1 MNLQSN
7 DFELFGVPEQFAQDL
22 ARIDER
28 WKELQREAHP
38 DRFAAQGAAAQR
50 IAMQWSVRINEAY
63 RRLKDPLARAAY
75 LCELRGAPID
85 AENNT
90 AMPAQFLVEQMEWRE
105 SLEDARSIDEVEF
118 NLQRKGYAAA
128 VTDPQVLRAIVGG
141 RHHAIAL
148 TFVEWSGAADQNVV
162 VDWTVVR
169 DEEGAG
175 GVAATIL
182 AAPRSFLGRTSI
194 SAAIDYAVERFA
206 MAPAQADKR
215 ILDVSG
221 DGTNNSGRA
230 VTEAR
235 DQAIAAGITING
247 LAIINT
253 QANPG
258 YAFHTQPPGGLPK
271 YYEENVIGGPGA
283 FLIQVENFDTFAE
296 AITRKLVT
304 EIAGA
309 PPPQETASA
318 R

>member
-1 MNLQSN
+1 MLSANREVDRMRTTAIVAALV
-7 DFELFGVPEQFAQDL
+7 GCL
-22 ARIDER
+22 A
-28 WKELQREAHP
+28 
-38 DRFAAQGAAAQR
+38 FAAG
-50 IAMQWSVRINEAY
+50 
-63 RRLKDPLARAAY
+63 ARAEQVD
-75 LCELRGAPID
+75 LL
-85 AENNT
+85 
-90 AMPAQFLVEQMEWRE
+90 LVLAADV
-105 SLEDARSIDEVEF
+105 SRSIDDGEF
-118 NLQRKGYAAA
+118 NLQRKGYAQAM
-128 VTDPQVLRAIVGG
+128 TDPRVLRAIAGG
-141 RHHAIAL
+141 RHHAIAI
-148 TFVEWSGAADQNVV
+148 TFIEWAGAPEQNVV

-175 GVAATIL
+175 AVAATML
-182 AAPRSFLGRTSI
+182 SAQRSFLGRTSI
-194 SAAIDYAVERFA
+194 SAAIDFSIERLA
-206 MAPAQADKR
+206 AAPAETDKR
-215 ILDVSG
+215 IIDISG

-235 DQAIAAGITING
+235 DQAVAAGITING